1 MFFFF
6 CKFKIQSYYE
16 NIMFNRALSL
26 SNFKSACK
34 FLILSLVFISC
45 KSDPIILNG
54 ANSIISVNSNES
66 QIIIEF
72 DSSSNQITFTVPYD
86 FDLLSVHLETS
97 ISEGAT
103 IFPSN

>member
-1 MFFFF
+1 
-6 CKFKIQSYYE
+6 
-16 NIMFNRALSL
+16 MFNRALSL
-26 SNFKSACK
+26 SDFKSACK
-34 FLILSLVFISC
+34 FLTLSLVFISC

-54 ANSIISVNSNES
+54 ANSIIAVNSNES